1 MAVREL
7 PSYRH
12 FTRRCSGWPGVS
24 RAILNIGGIANLTLL
39 PANARPASGFDTGP
53 GNVLLNASISKQRAQ
68 PFDHD
73 GEWVASGICCQP
85 LFEQLLK
92 QPYFRQ
98 PPPRSTGRELFSL
111 SWLEQ
116 ALALEFKNLPAS
128 AVQATLAELTAVTVV
143 DALTQFAS
151 PVDELFVCGGGAHN
165 RFLMQRLAA
174 LLPACGITTTE
185 ALGLHPDWVEANAF
199 AWLAEQTLDG
209 KPGNLPSVTGAR
221 RAMILGAIYP
231 A

>member
-1 MAVREL
+1 
-7 PSYRH
+7 
-12 FTRRCSGWPGVS
+12 
-24 RAILNIGGIANLTLL
+24 
-39 PANARPASGFDTGP
+39 
-53 GNVLLNASISKQRAQ
+53 
-68 PFDHD
+68 
-73 GEWVASGICCQP
+73 
-85 LFEQLLK
+85 
-92 QPYFRQ
+92 
-98 PPPRSTGRELFSL
+98 LFSL
-111 SWLEQ
+111 SWLKQ

-151 PVDELFVCGGGAHN
+151 PVDELFVCGGAHN

-185 ALGLHPDWVEANAF
+185 ALGLHPDWVEATAF